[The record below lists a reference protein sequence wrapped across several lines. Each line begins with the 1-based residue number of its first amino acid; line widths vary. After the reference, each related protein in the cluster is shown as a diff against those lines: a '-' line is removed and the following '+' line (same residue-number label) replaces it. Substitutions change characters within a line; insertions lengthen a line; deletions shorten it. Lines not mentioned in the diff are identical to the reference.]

1 LYWISLVQYDNL
13 SEEVGVN
20 TRIQW
25 IPRAGQEGFVVL
37 NYNMQDKDKNNRFE
51 SALSDLSVK
60 FKYTFRF

>member
-1 LYWISLVQYDNL
+1 VQYDNL

-25 IPRAGQEGFVVL
+25 IPRAGQEGFIVL
-37 NYNMQDKDKNNRFE
+37 NYNMQDKDKNDRFE
-51 SALSDLSVK
+51 SAFSDLSLK